1 MALIEPLFHTTAFAA
16 PVETHLVISSAA
28 DIAAEMG
35 ARTCGPAEVGGGR
48 LLSIW
53 PPAESPTFVSVGA
66 RSISSGIAWVH
77 ASSQGLDLH
86 VLDVADVIAAALKSR
101 LGELGPDVR
110 PPARSNEYDRSATR
124 LLEGEIQQLLEAM
137 AVDPSSEA
145 GLSEAIFERELLL
158 QHLTSLGA

>member
-1 MALIEPLFHTTAFAA
+1 MIEPLFHMAAFAA
-16 PVETHLVISSAA
+16 PVETDLVIYSAA
-28 DIAAEMG
+28 EVAAEMG
-35 ARTCGPAEVGGGR
+35 ARTYGPAEVGGGR
-48 LLSIW
+48 LVSIW
-53 PPAESPTFVSVGA
+53 PPAEGPTFVSVSA
-66 RSISSGIAWVH
+66 RSISSGIAWVL
-77 ASSQGLDLH
+77 ASSQGLDLDA
-86 VLDVADVIAAALKSR
+86 LDVADVIAAALKSR
-101 LGELGPDVR
+101 LGELGPGIR